1 MNMLSNVV
9 MLLLAIVAFVN
20 AESILMTEVFII
32 PIKPETFDWNDDAR
46 FDQFSYQPS
55 LLNAP
60 DLPSWIHYTY
70 SKRDH
75 HGFVYGVAPKNQKYF
90 QLEIVGL
97 NKYTYETRYKVL
109 DMNVL
114 EKENLTKYEVHLKI
128 DNLNVEDMF
137 NRNRTNELLDIF
149 RKRLWKDAVNLYV
162 TFLASAVELGA
173 RLPLKP
179 SEGEG

>member
-75 HGFVYGVAPKNQKYF
+75 HGFIYGVAPKNQKYF

-149 RKRLWKDAVNLYV
+149 SICSRAWRS
-162 TFLASAVELGA
+162 FASEA
-173 RLPLKP
+173 K
-179 SEGEG
+179 

>member
-149 RKRLWKDAVNLYV
+149 SICSRAWRS
-162 TFLASAVELGA
+162 FASEA
-173 RLPLKP
+173 K
-179 SEGEG
+179 

>member
-1 MNMLSNVV
+1 MFLSFIVQSLSHELV
-9 MLLLAIVAFVN
+9 LLSYPFQLILDKYLV
-20 AESILMTEVFII
+20 EEILYTGGSKSIT
-32 PIKPETFDWNDDAR
+32 DD
-46 FDQFSYQPS
+46 
-55 LLNAP
+55 
-60 DLPSWIHYTY
+60 
-70 SKRDH
+70 
-75 HGFVYGVAPKNQKYF
+75 F

-97 NKYTYETRYKVL
+97 NKHTYETRYKVL

-137 NRNRTNELLDIF
+137 DRNRTEELLDIF
-149 RKRLWKDAVNLYV
+149 RFVDKTQGKTSLGTILFPIRSMKRLIKLSLSFFFIYRKRLWKNAMDLYV

>member
-1 MNMLSNVV
+1 
-9 MLLLAIVAFVN
+9 
-20 AESILMTEVFII
+20 
-32 PIKPETFDWNDDAR
+32 
-46 FDQFSYQPS
+46 
-55 LLNAP
+55 
-60 DLPSWIHYTY
+60 
-70 SKRDH
+70 
-75 HGFVYGVAPKNQKYF
+75 
-90 QLEIVGL
+90 
-97 NKYTYETRYKVL
+97 
-109 DMNVL
+109 MNVL

-149 RKRLWKDAVNLYV
+149 RFVDKLQGKKISDVLYWCWIKLSLFSLSLSTYRKRLWKDAVNLYV